1 MSGNYVLTTYI
12 KNISF
17 DELENQE
24 FFYRLFQWLSYIK
37 ILESSV
43 NWISNESYRIL
54 SFRVSEFLEFTGKE
68 KTNSYQIRKL
78 VDFLES
84 LQSLP
89 PIRQYFSDRVFR
101 SILIFPYLEVSKEKS
116 WHVKLSIAEKVYFYR
131 YPFYLPEEFLTY
143 DDAYD
148 LRAKIFF
155 LVSFLT
161 IELEKEFRIQ
171 EVLDQVNISR
181 QKMIRLKKSIVIIFE
196 DAPILKVI
204 EPRFTVLMKTNETK
218 EVEKL
223 TSNLLGKAKS
233 GFYTEIP

>member
-24 FFYRLFQWLSYIK
+24 FFYRLFQLLSYIK

-43 NWISNESYRIL
+43 NWISNERYRII

-89 PIRQYFSDRVFR
+89 PIHQYFSDGVFR
-101 SILIFPYLEVSKEKS
+101 SALIFPYLEVRRKKS
-116 WHVKLSIAEKVYFYR
+116 WCVELAISERLYFYQ
-131 YPFYLPEEFLTY
+131 YPFSFPKNFLICDQKY
-143 DDAYD
+143 E
-148 LRAKIFF
+148 LRVQFFF
-155 LVSFLT
+155 LKSFS
-161 IELEKEFRIQ
+161 
-171 EVLDQVNISR
+171 IS
-181 QKMIRLKKSIVIIFE
+181 
-196 DAPILKVI
+196 
-204 EPRFTVLMKTNETK
+204 N
-218 EVEKL
+218 
-223 TSNLLGKAKS
+223 
-233 GFYTEIP
+233 